1 MCNPDD
7 GYSIPDY
14 IEREIGTMNY
24 FDTYTEY
31 SWVKKADV
39 LKVSAEIQR
48 LSTLVPQMQ
57 EELAK
62 AKAETALL
70 RRAYEELAESK
81 SKLEAQKA
89 NLVNE
94 LADRDAVLSFL
105 WDKMFPAK

>member
-1 MCNPDD
+1 M
-7 GYSIPDY
+7 DY
-14 IEREIGTMNY
+14 Y
-24 FDTYTEY
+24 DTYTEY
-31 SWVKKADV
+31 SWVKNAGV
-39 LKVSAEIQR
+39 LKVSAEIRR
-48 LSTLVPQMQ
+48 LSALVPQMQ

-62 AKAETALL
+62 ANTETALL
-70 RRAYEELAESK
+70 RKAYEELAESK

>member
-1 MCNPDD
+1 MCNSDD

-24 FDTYTEY
+24 YDTCIEY

-48 LSTLVPQMQ
+48 LSALVPQMQ

-62 AKAETALL
+62 ANTETALL
-70 RRAYEELAESK
+70 RKAYEELAESK